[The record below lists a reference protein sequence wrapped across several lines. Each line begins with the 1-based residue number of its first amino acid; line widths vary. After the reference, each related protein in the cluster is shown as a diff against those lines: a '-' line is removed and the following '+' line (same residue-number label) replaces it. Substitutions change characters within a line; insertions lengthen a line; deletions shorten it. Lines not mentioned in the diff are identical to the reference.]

1 MFHEINW
8 IPIYGSI
15 WIDPYISR
23 FSVDYKRQE
32 GSTTDYNNYILQTN
46 SEINNISILFSN
58 LNFHCPIFYR
68 NTVGDRTFSVRRI
81 LNGNEQWADAKNV
94 KFFKKKYILYEFKY

>member
-32 GSTTDYNNYILQTN
+32 GSTTDYNNSYQCLWKKRL
-46 SEINNISILFSN
+46 SHFV
-58 LNFHCPIFYR
+58 PIR
-68 NTVGDRTFSVRRI
+68 K
-81 LNGNEQWADAKNV
+81 NGPQM
-94 KFFKKKYILYEFKY
+94 LGC